1 MTVVDCGQSLV
12 SYTWWVGLGTVLYLG
27 VLAASPSWAAFLE
40 SPAPAAVV
48 SGIGFIGGWKC
59 DASNITVT
67 TDGGEHIS
75 VAMGQPR
82 ADTRPIC
89 GTTDNGFIQQINWAL
104 VGDGEHEAVA
114 YDNGVEFDRATFT
127 VGTTGEEFLKGA
139 MRRQLLENFPA
150 PGETTILEWNES
162 TQHFEIRGVLDSP
175 MGGGYDLS
183 YWRQMSIGLFEGT
196 YQTARFLYD
205 EEPDLDTCRAGRLTQ
220 AAKGRALEAMNQ
232 IRALHGLEPV
242 QYSLRYDNQVQQA
255 SLIQAAA
262 GYPGHFPEPSAQC
275 YTPAGAEG
283 SGSSNLS
290 GGARDIDPARDMI
303 GWAND
308 ARNRSL
314 IAAVGHR
321 RGLLNA
327 FSTYMSYGQVHG
339 YAAQKVFGFDDEEP
353 ITPHITVDYVAFPY
367 ETYPFHLV
375 GEGTPWSFSVIED
388 KRSIWGNLYPYF
400 ENASINV
407 IRTSDETSLV
417 ITNRYTDSEGFGVPN
432 LLSWQVEG
440 WEYDTLYEV
449 ELRNVTLRSGETR
462 SYSYPVFIDR
472 ASIEY

>member
-1 MTVVDCGQSLV
+1 MRKTMAVFSLALA
-12 SYTWWVGLGTVLYLG
+12 S
-27 VLAASPSWAAFLE
+27 VLAAAPSWAALLE
-40 SPAPAAVV
+40 SPAHQTVV
-48 SGIGFIGGWKC
+48 SGIGFISGWKC
-59 DASNITVT
+59 GASNITVT
-67 TDGGEHIS
+67 IDGGEHIS

-127 VGTTGEEFLKGA
+127 VGSTGEEFLKGA
-139 MRRQLLENFPA
+139 MRRQVLENFPA

-175 MGGGYDLS
+175 LRGEYDLS
-183 YWRQMSIGLFEGT
+183 YWRQMSIDLIEGT
-196 YQTARFLYD
+196 YRTAEFLYD
-205 EEPDLDTCRAGRLTQ
+205 EEPDLDTCRAGQLTQ
-220 AAKGRALEAMNQ
+220 AAKDRALEAMNQ

-242 QYSLRYDNQVQQA
+242 QYSPRYDNQMQEA

-275 YTPAGAEG
+275 YTTDGAAGSTGSNLAGYGEGYLGSRDPAGH
-283 SGSSNLS
+283 
-290 GGARDIDPARDMI
+290 MI
-303 GWAND
+303 GWTDD
-308 ARNRSL
+308 ARNASL
-314 IAAVGHR
+314 VAAVGHR
-321 RGLLNA
+321 RWVLNPFA
-327 FSTYMSYGQVHG
+327 TYFAYGQVYG
-339 YAAQKVFGFDDEEP
+339 YAAQKAFRFDEEP
-353 ITPHITVDYVAFPY
+353 AITPPIAVDYVAFPY

-388 KRSIWGNLYPYF
+388 KRNIWGNRYPYF
-400 ENASINV
+400 ENASISV
-407 IRTSDETSLV
+407 VRTSDDASLV
-417 ITNRYTDSEGFGVPN
+417 ITDRYTDSEWYGVLN

-449 ELRNVTLRSGETR
+449 EISNVTLRSGATQ